1 MKTHILLP
9 LLGLAA
15 ACSQAAAAPP
25 PPSPKV
31 DVPAAAGLQ
40 TAVFAGG
47 CFWGMEGV
55 FEHVKGVRSAV
66 SGYAGGKA
74 SDADY
79 EDVSSETTGHAE
91 SVKITY
97 DPRQV
102 SYGQLLRIFFAEHDP
117 TELDRQGPDRGTSYR
132 SAIFPQNAAQRR
144 AATAYIA
151 QLDAAHA
158 FPHPVVTKIESG
170 AFYPAEDYH
179 QGFLRKHP
187 DHPYIRMWD
196 MPKLADLK
204 RQFPTFWR
212 A

>member
-1 MKTHILLP
+1 MSRFLLLP
-9 LLGLAA
+9 LLGLVA

-47 CFWGMEGV
+47 CFWCIEGV
-55 FEHVKGVRSAV
+55 YQQLEGVKTVT
-66 SGYAGGKA
+66 SGYAGGTKETA
-74 SDADY
+74 NYDT
-79 EDVSSETTGHAE
+79 VCTGTTGHAE

-97 DPRQV
+97 DPKQV

-117 TELDRQGPDRGTSYR
+117 TELNRQGPDQGTSYR
-132 SAIFPQNAAQRR
+132 SAIFPQNPAQRH
-144 AATAYIA
+144 AASAYIA

-158 FPHPVVTKIESG
+158 FPHPVVTRIETG
-170 AFYPAEDYH
+170 TFYPAEDYH

-196 MPKLADLK
+196 MPKLAALK
-204 RQFPTFWR
+204 KQFPNLWR

>member
-1 MKTHILLP
+1 
-9 LLGLAA
+9 
-15 ACSQAAAAPP
+15 
-25 PPSPKV
+25 
-31 DVPAAAGLQ
+31 
-40 TAVFAGG
+40 
-47 CFWGMEGV
+47 
-55 FEHVKGVRSAV
+55 VRSAV

-74 SDADY
+74 GDANY

-117 TELDRQGPDRGTSYR
+117 TELNRQGPDRGTSYR
-132 SAIFPQNAAQRR
+132 SAIFPQNAAQRQ
-144 AATAYIA
+144 AASAYIA
-151 QLDAAHA
+151 QLNAAHA
-158 FPHPVVTKIESG
+158 FPRPVVTKIEAG
-170 AFYPAEDYH
+170 GFYPAEEFH

-204 RQFPTFWR
+204 KQFPAFWR